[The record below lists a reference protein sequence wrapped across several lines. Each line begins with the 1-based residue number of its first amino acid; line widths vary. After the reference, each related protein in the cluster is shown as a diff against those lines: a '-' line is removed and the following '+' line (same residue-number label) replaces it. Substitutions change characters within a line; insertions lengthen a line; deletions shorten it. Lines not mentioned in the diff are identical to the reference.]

1 MGTGLFKYL
10 LVVVL
15 HTPEGAINSIKVA
28 ASAEELHCAAALM
41 AVVKLTTKGS
51 MSTASDRPP
60 SRPCLICLEL
70 STMLHVSACRRQQEN
85 PMLENLR

>member
-41 AVVKLTTKGS
+41 AVVKFTTKGS
-51 MSTASDRPP
+51 MSTASVSERRPIAP
-60 SRPCLICLEL
+60 PRAP
-70 STMLHVSACRRQQEN
+70 V
-85 PMLENLR
+85 